1 MGPSTRSHS
10 ALVKSQDQLQIPRI
24 DTFFPFDPLVLTKS
38 KKFVSAN
45 FQEWGDDEDA
55 EDTLTD
61 PADSDLEAS
70 LKGMSLDDSIISM
83 SMSLSLQ

>member
-1 MGPSTRSHS
+1 MSSSTRSHS
-10 ALVKSQDQLQIPRI
+10 VLVKSQDQLQIPRI
-24 DTFFPFDPLVLTKS
+24 ETYFPFDPLVLSKS
-38 KKFVSAN
+38 KKYVHAS

-61 PADSDLEAS
+61 PADSDLDTS
-70 LKGMSLDDSIISM
+70 LKGMSLDDSIMSM